1 MAIHRSI
8 LAWKIPWTEQPGG
21 VQSMGSQESDTTQQL
36 NHQTTIN
43 MYDPI
48 TVFLI
53 VLGLFSLGL
62 FLSLCF
68 LPSEVP
74 LAICCKAGLVVLNS
88 FNFCL
93 SGNILISPTNL
104 KESLAGQSILSC
116 KFFPFI
122 TLNIS
127 CHSLLACRV
136 SIEKSAGSLMGVP
149 LYVIYHFSLVAFNI
163 LSLSLI
169 FVSLIT
175 ICLSV
180 CLLGFILSGT
190 LCFLDFVDYFLS
202 HIQEVFSY
210 YLFKQFPRKQKYFS
224 GPFSFSSPSGTPLLR
239 MFVHLMLSQ
248 RSLRLSSFL
257 FILFSIFCSL
267 AVISTILMGGTGGR
281 KNWVLLWQAG
291 SCSVKL

>member
-1 MAIHRSI
+1 MDIHRSI

-21 VQSMGSQESDTTQQL
+21 VQSMGSQELDTTQRL

-53 VLGLFSLGL
+53 VLGLFSVGL

-104 KESLAGQSILSC
+104 KESLAGQSILGC

-127 CHSLLACRV
+127 CHSLLACGV
-136 SIEKSAGSLMGVP
+136 SVGKLADSLMGVP
-149 LYVIYHFSLVAFNI
+149 CSYLLFFPC
-163 LSLSLI
+163 
-169 FVSLIT
+169 
-175 ICLSV
+175 CL
-180 CLLGFILSGT
+180 
-190 LCFLDFVDYFLS
+190 
-202 HIQEVFSY
+202 
-210 YLFKQFPRKQKYFS
+210 
-224 GPFSFSSPSGTPLLR
+224 
-239 MFVHLMLSQ
+239 
-248 RSLRLSSFL
+248 
-257 FILFSIFCSL
+257 
-267 AVISTILMGGTGGR
+267 
-281 KNWVLLWQAG
+281 
-291 SCSVKL
+291 